1 MVKPFR
7 TEDIN
12 GFKCRTPEQVQE
24 VIEYG
29 SGESPVNDKNTER
42 NPSASGFR
50 SILIPATSVDA
61 IGMHAVTINSRFA
74 RLQKAERQIGLALA
88 VLKDAKR
95 FECLPFDGDGVHREE
110 CEYGNCVDADLVDR
124 LLGIFGE

>member
-12 GFKCRTPEQVQE
+12 GLKCRTPEHVQE
-24 VIEYG
+24 AIEYG

-42 NPSASGFR
+42 NSSASGFR
-50 SILIPATSVDA
+50 GILIPATSVDA
-61 IGMHAVTINSRFA
+61 IGMHVVTINSRFA
-74 RLQKAERQIGLALA
+74 RLQKAERQIELALA

-110 CEYGNCVDADLVDR
+110 CEHGNCVDADLVDR
-124 LLGIFGE
+124 LLDIFGE